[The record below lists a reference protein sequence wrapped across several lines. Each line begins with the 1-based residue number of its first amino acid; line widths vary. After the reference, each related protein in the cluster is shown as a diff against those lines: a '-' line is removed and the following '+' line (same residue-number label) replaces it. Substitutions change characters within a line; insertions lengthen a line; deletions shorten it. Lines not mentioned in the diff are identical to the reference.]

1 MSLKLARPVAIYFT
15 GLFSF
20 DSCGTCPACQAGK
33 VVYCQ
38 HWIPLN
44 LLGGS
49 RLDGS
54 ATLTRASGDLHGH
67 FFGQSSF
74 ATHALLSAR
83 SAVKVDDDLDLSQ
96 LAPLGCS
103 VQTGAGAVLSVA
115 RPEPGSTIVV
125 FGAGGV
131 GLVAVMAAALTPVAR
146 VIAVD
151 VSAARLELASE
162 LGATHTINP
171 ADGDPVSALL
181 ELTAGLGAQYGV

>member
-1 MSLKLARPVAIYFT
+1 
-15 GLFSF
+15 
-20 DSCGTCPACQAGK
+20 
-33 VVYCQ
+33 
-38 HWIPLN
+38 
-44 LLGGS
+44 
-49 RLDGS
+49 LDGS
-54 ATLTRASGDLHGH
+54 ATLTRTSNGLHGH

-83 SAVKVDDDLDLSQ
+83 SAVKVDDDLDLSE

-103 VQTGAGAVLSVA
+103 VQTGAGAVLNVA

-151 VSAARLELASE
+151 VSATYFLKKQALAEYTSLFKVDE
-162 LGATHTINP
+162 
-171 ADGDPVSALL
+171 GDQLL
-181 ELTAGLGAQYGV
+181 ELYEAEDVHMGRLFGLAHAEVFKSQSPLLVADPTVFLPGLQG